1 MPKTCPIDSD
11 VRKIYT
17 FAKYLNRRTS
27 IICDMEAEKFLRRE
41 EFDKLLQAAKDDRE
55 KCILYMLAGVGL
67 RVAEMSSVKVSHID
81 FDRSYLHIPE
91 ANSKGKK
98 ARTVALLP
106 PVVEALKAYLMGRVS
121 GWLFPSIAGD
131 HIGSRQ
137 IQYILNSIAARAGI
151 ERRVHPHLLRH
162 SFAVW
167 SVEHGIDIYNL
178 QKQLGHSS
186 ILTTAIYLEAAPSH
200 RRDAYLRS
208 GMLS

>member
-1 MPKTCPIDSD
+1 
-11 VRKIYT
+11 
-17 FAKYLNRRTS
+17 
-27 IICDMEAEKFLRRE
+27 MEAEKFLRRE

-55 KCILYMLAGVGL
+55 RCLLYMLAGVGL
-67 RVAEMSSVKVSHID
+67 SVAEMSSIRAEHID
-81 FDRSYLHIPE
+81 YDRSYLHIPKND
-91 ANSKGKK
+91 AKGKK

-106 PVVEALKAYLMGRVS
+106 PVIDALKAYLAGRVS

-137 IQYILNSIAARAGI
+137 MQYILNSIAARAGI

-167 SVEHGIDIYNL
+167 SVEHGIVYNL

>member
-1 MPKTCPIDSD
+1 M
-11 VRKIYT
+11 
-17 FAKYLNRRTS
+17 TS
-27 IICDMEAEKFLRRE
+27 IILGMEAEKFLRRE
-41 EFDKLLQAAKDDRE
+41 EFDSLLAAARDDRE
-55 KCILYMLAGVGL
+55 RCILYMLAGVGL
-67 RVAEMSSVKVSHID
+67 RVGEMCSVRVSHID

-106 PVVEALKAYLMGRVS
+106 PVIEALKVYLAGHES

-131 HIGSRQ
+131 HVGSRQ

-151 ERRVHPHLLRH
+151 ERSVHPHLLRH

-186 ILTTAIYLEAAPSH
+186 ILTTAVYLEAAPSH